1 MTKTHLFEFDMD
13 GVPEYNFIVF
23 GDFAETPQP

>member
-1 MTKTHLFEFDMD
+1 MTITHLFEFDMD
-13 GVPEYNFIVF
+13 GVPVYTLIVF